1 MTEPAAKRPRTPA
14 AIALGVMLLA
24 CALIVTALA
33 LLAQGAVAS
42 ELREPASAGRPIISD
57 QTNADPAP
65 DSGAASSET
74 SGEASWDGSSV
85 LSGSFTLGALSSP
98 QEQALEASVAAS
110 SAGGGFVAGG
120 QIHVVVEG
128 RPAVE
133 TAQR

>member
-1 MTEPAAKRPRTPA
+1 
-14 AIALGVMLLA
+14 MLLA

-42 ELREPASAGRPIISD
+42 EPASAARPIISD
-57 QTNADPAP
+57 QMNEEADPARSV
-65 DSGAASSET
+65 DDVAGAASDDAAWDS
-74 SGEASWDGSSV
+74 ASAV
-85 LSGSFTLGALSSP
+85 SGSFTLGAPSSP
-98 QEQALEASVAAS
+98 REQALEARVAAS

-120 QIHVVVEG
+120 RIHVVVEG